1 MKTTNSCLGHHDN
14 KSPER
19 QQLKLQRESVKLLLS
34 HIFIVG
40 RRFSVHP
47 QKRSTGVNLR
57 HRPLV
62 LHDLHC
68 TVQRAFVLVSFETL
82 SERTHTGH
90 KPCQQLGPGRP
101 GDSTH
106 LHSGLDD
113 IQGSV
118 SEHAGSASDGSEHTG
133 YHGVNGFVGVIPLV
147 IHKKKSFWSSSW
159 ITSVLL
165 QVYTHLCTSSSARS
179 WRKSGWPGWSLVSTL
194 WPSDPDKSP
203 SVLRIHQ

>member
-1 MKTTNSCLGHHDN
+1 M
-14 KSPER
+14 
-19 QQLKLQRESVKLLLS
+19 KLLLS

-113 IQGSV
+113 VQGSV

-147 IHKKKSFWSSSW
+147 IHKWSHSGAPAGSRVCYYRFIHTFVPVPQHGHDVKADGLVGALFQHCGRQTLISPLQSW
-159 ITSVLL
+159 GYINNISHICQMFNL
-165 QVYTHLCTSSSARS
+165 HS
-179 WRKSGWPGWSLVSTL
+179 
-194 WPSDPDKSP
+194 
-203 SVLRIHQ
+203 